1 MASETENPPC
11 SSPGLASAGELRIK
25 ELELQLEHQRQIFG
39 RCRVETQEAEHYWIP
54 ILQKDRPSKGSPFK
68 RIDPIFSRFSQS
80 QPHIQASK
88 ATRPFLAIASFFV
101 SYARRSSCG
110 MARMLLV

>member
-54 ILQKDRPSKGSPFK
+54 ILQKDRPSKGSTPFFPASANHSH
-68 RIDPIFSRFSQS
+68 ISRRQKLLDLSWPS
-80 QPHIQASK
+80 
-88 ATRPFLAIASFFV
+88 
-101 SYARRSSCG
+101 RRSSCLTRA
-110 MARMLLV
+110 ARPVEWLECY

>member
-68 RIDPIFSRFSQS
+68 RIALQKDRPHFFPLQPIT
-80 QPHIQASK
+80 
-88 ATRPFLAIASFFV
+88 ATYPGV
-101 SYARRSSCG
+101 KSY
-110 MARMLLV
+110 